1 MPSTGCQENY
11 YGEIRVIN
19 YIVQTL
25 LAGLNAMQL
34 GSGLVTVLHGKF
46 LLNLKLTSQSVSGD
60 DENDE
65 VYCIR
70 QLGNAQE
77 ALYAKHTSERL
88 NVCVSQVFLILWH
101 LESCRLWTAAS
112 LRAYQTLET
121 VLHVQSNP
129 DSLRL
134 TPVLDSQTQ
143 GSYVSTLVT
152 PWRGTRP
159 LRTATTSKSAGR
171 VTTAVGSACCWLPLK
186 ATLGVF

>member
-1 MPSTGCQENY
+1 M
-11 YGEIRVIN
+11 
-19 YIVQTL
+19 
-25 LAGLNAMQL
+25 
-34 GSGLVTVLHGKF
+34 
-46 LLNLKLTSQSVSGD
+46 
-60 DENDE
+60 
-65 VYCIR
+65 
-70 QLGNAQE
+70 
-77 ALYAKHTSERL
+77 
-88 NVCVSQVFLILWH
+88 FLILWH

-186 ATLGVF
+186 ATLGVFWPHFVLVPFVSGEPKCFSLWKTLLRWQLSLNWKSSPLLNNNFKAFLLLWVTEQEQNWL